1 MIHLMVARW
10 ELSKDLYHLDY
21 GGTYHSNQDLI
32 LCVKTGL
39 YMGFGHI
46 VGSDYYAYAGPAQ
59 PLATAAGEELNI
71 RDRDFIC
78 LI

>member
-1 MIHLMVARW
+1 
-10 ELSKDLYHLDY
+10 
-21 GGTYHSNQDLI
+21 
-32 LCVKTGL
+32 
-39 YMGFGHI
+39 MGFGHI

-78 LI
+78 LIQIMIYLICLIQIMIYLMYLSDLDYDLFDISV